1 MSSEHGITPPILKV
15 SRMGLSQLL
24 PTLLTTLTT
33 SFLTSILWGVGLLGV
48 PLIRES
54 NPYTSLNAYGQ
65 KVTEPIDSIPITK
78 ANPSLWW
85 IKERLEQN
93 DQPWIEKIMIGEKK
107 VRIVVLSN
115 LWIKANYLDRFSFL
129 YKVGQEA
136 QMLPQTYI
144 VELTDR
150 RNNILGTYSIVNRKW
165 NIASEQMENNPFRVT
180 MPSIFNNPQ

>member
-1 MSSEHGITPPILKV
+1 
-15 SRMGLSQLL
+15 
-24 PTLLTTLTT
+24 
-33 SFLTSILWGVGLLGV
+33 
-48 PLIRES
+48 
-54 NPYTSLNAYGQ
+54 
-65 KVTEPIDSIPITK
+65 
-78 ANPSLWW
+78 
-85 IKERLEQN
+85 
-93 DQPWIEKIMIGEKK
+93 MIGEKK

-150 RNNILGTYSIVNRKW
+150 RNNILGTYSIVNHKW

-180 MPSIFNNPQ
+180 MPSIFNSPQ